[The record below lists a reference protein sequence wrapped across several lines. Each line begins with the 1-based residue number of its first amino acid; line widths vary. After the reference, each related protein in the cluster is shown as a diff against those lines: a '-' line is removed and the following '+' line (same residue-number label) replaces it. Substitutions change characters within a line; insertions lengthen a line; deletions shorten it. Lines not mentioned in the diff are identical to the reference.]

1 MKTELKI
8 LKIGGSVITD
18 KSRGFF
24 EKPREEEMTRI
35 AEEIGAN
42 PENLIV
48 IHGAGSFG
56 HPYVE
61 KFGRN
66 MTASASILTHMACR
80 RLNTLF
86 CNALFESGVKVLP
99 INPFSAL
106 RVDEDLEIDEDF
118 IVALIEEGI
127 VPVLHGDMVYNRSKK
142 VFEVLSGDRITFELA
157 RKLNVNRIGFAT
169 DAPGVIVDGE
179 VQEELIIEQDL
190 LEFVEE
196 TEEAETKSDVT
207 GGMKGKLKSL
217 LELPPH
223 SEVLIFSGLE
233 EGNILRFLNNEKVGT
248 KIRKQRD

>member
-1 MKTELKI
+1 MKTELKV

-18 KSRGFF
+18 KTQGFF
-24 EKPREEEMTRI
+24 EKAREEEITRI
-35 AEEIGAN
+35 AEEIADH

-61 KFGRN
+61 KFGRD
-66 MTASASILTHMACR
+66 MTASASVLTHMACR

-86 CNALFESGVKVLP
+86 CNALFEAEVNVLP

-106 RVDEDLEIDEDF
+106 RVGEELDIDKDF

-142 VFEVLSGDRITFELA
+142 AFEVLSGDRIAFELA
-157 RKLNVNRIGFAT
+157 KKLGVNRIGFAT

-179 VQEELIIEQDL
+179 VQEELNIEQDL
-190 LEFVEE
+190 LQSIEE
-196 TEEAETKSDVT
+196 TEAKSDVT
-207 GGMKGKLKSL
+207 GGMRGKLKSL
-217 LELPPH
+217 LELPSD

-233 EGNILRFLNNEKVGT
+233 KGNILKFLNNENVGT

>member
-24 EKPREEEMTRI
+24 EKAREEEMIRI

-42 PENLIV
+42 PGNLII

-61 KFGRN
+61 KFGRD
-66 MTASASILTHMACR
+66 MTASASVLTHMACR

-86 CNALFESGVKVLP
+86 CNALFESGVNVIP

-106 RVDEDLEIDEDF
+106 RAGEELEIDEDF
-118 IVALIEEGI
+118 IFALVEEGI

-142 VFEVLSGDRITFELA
+142 TFEVLSGDRIAFEMA
-157 RKLNVNRIGFAT
+157 KKMSISRIGFAT

-179 VQEELIIEQDL
+179 AQDELNIEQDL
-190 LEFVEE
+190 LQFI
-196 TEEAETKSDVT
+196 EEAESKSDVT
-207 GGMKGKLKSL
+207 GGMRGKLKSL
-217 LELPPH
+217 LELPSN

-233 EGNILRFLNNEKVGT
+233 QGNILKFLNNENVGT

>member
-1 MKTELKI
+1 MKNELKV

-24 EKPREEEMTRI
+24 EKAREEEMSRI
-35 AEEIGAN
+35 AEEISTN
-42 PENLIV
+42 PESLII

-61 KFGRN
+61 KFGRD

-86 CNALFESGVKVLP
+86 CNALFESGVNVLP
-99 INPFSAL
+99 MNPFSAL
-106 RVDEDLEIDEDF
+106 RVGEELEIDEDF
-118 IVALIEEGI
+118 IASMIKEGI

-142 VFEVLSGDRITFELA
+142 TFEVLSGDRIAFEMA
-157 RKLNVNRIGFAT
+157 KKMNVSRIGFAT
-169 DAPGVIVDGE
+169 DAPGVIVDGKL
-179 VQEELIIEQDL
+179 QDELNIEQDL
-190 LEFVEE
+190 SQFIEG
-196 TEEAETKSDVT
+196 TETKSDVT
-207 GGMKGKLKSL
+207 GGMRGKIKSL
-217 LELPPH
+217 LELPSN

-233 EGNILRFLNNEKVGT
+233 QGSILKFLNKENVGT